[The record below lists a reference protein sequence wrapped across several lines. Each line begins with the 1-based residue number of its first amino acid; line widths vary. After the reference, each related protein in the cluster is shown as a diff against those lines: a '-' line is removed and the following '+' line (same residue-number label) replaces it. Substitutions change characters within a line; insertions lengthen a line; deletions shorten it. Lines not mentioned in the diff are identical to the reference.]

1 MYQDQVVILQHCS
14 EEEVQ
19 QLVQYAYT
27 GELELARPQLGGW
40 VAAMSSLQLVGLQQL
55 QLEAGQLQDAAEDLS
70 MKPRTPAHQEAALQ
84 HQQQHQ
90 QHQQQPPPAK
100 RAKLEAPAGPEAAA
114 APSPAHD
121 TKPETFLRRTLL
133 SLPSQV
139 QSCQVTSKGGSSCP
153 AAAGDKSPAGVS
165 KLPSWSQAQLQ
176 DAIEAVITQRL
187 RFTQASARWAHS
199 TAHSTARSTT
209 QYRVLT

>member
-1 MYQDQVVILQHCS
+1 MILQHCS

-84 HQQQHQ
+84 QQQQHQ

-199 TAHSTARSTT
+199 TSHSTVHYRTVQYSTGC
-209 QYRVLT
+209 

>member
-1 MYQDQVVILQHCS
+1 
-14 EEEVQ
+14 
-19 QLVQYAYT
+19 
-27 GELELARPQLGGW
+27 
-40 VAAMSSLQLVGLQQL
+40 
-55 QLEAGQLQDAAEDLS
+55 
-70 MKPRTPAHQEAALQ
+70 MKPRTPAHQEAT
-84 HQQQHQ
+84 QQQQ
-90 QHQQQPPPAK
+90 QQQQQPPPAK

-121 TKPETFLRRTLL
+121 AKPETFLRRTLL

-139 QSCQVTSKGGSSCP
+139 QSCQVSSKGSSYP

-187 RFTQASARWAHS
+187 RFTQAS
-199 TAHSTARSTT
+199 
-209 QYRVLT
+209 

>member
-1 MYQDQVVILQHCS
+1 MILQHCS

-27 GELELARPQLGGW
+27 GELELAGPAQLGGW

-70 MKPRTPAHQEAALQ
+70 MKPRTPAHQEAA
-84 HQQQHQ
+84 QQQQQQPQ

-100 RAKLEAPAGPEAAA
+100 RAKLEAPAAPEAAA

-139 QSCQVTSKGGSSCP
+139 QSCQVTSKGSSCP

-199 TAHSTARSTT
+199 TSHSTARSTA

>member
-1 MYQDQVVILQHCS
+1 MVILQHCS

-100 RAKLEAPAGPEAAA
+100 RLKLEAPPGPEAAA

-139 QSCQVTSKGGSSCP
+139 QSCQVTSKGSSCP